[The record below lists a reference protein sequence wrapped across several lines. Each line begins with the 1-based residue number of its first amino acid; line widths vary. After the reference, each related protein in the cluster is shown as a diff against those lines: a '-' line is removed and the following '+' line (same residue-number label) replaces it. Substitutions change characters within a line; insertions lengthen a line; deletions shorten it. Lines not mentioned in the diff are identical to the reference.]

1 MKQDELE
8 GPSPGSVDPELVQL
22 AFREARNLI
31 RAMEGTAVL
40 RLRVRVAGLE
50 VEVTRGDAA
59 LSQPPAAPPVPA
71 TGEPGLQPVLA
82 PLVGVFY
89 RAPSPG
95 ARPFVEVGDPVV
107 TGQVVGIVEAM
118 KVLNQVT
125 SEHSGRVVEI
135 LVDDGTPVQYAQQ
148 LLLIDTTDAG
158 RPGAEL

>member
-1 MKQDELE
+1 
-8 GPSPGSVDPELVQL
+8 
-22 AFREARNLI
+22 
-31 RAMEGTAVL
+31 
-40 RLRVRVAGLE
+40 
-50 VEVTRGDAA
+50 
-59 LSQPPAAPPVPA
+59 
-71 TGEPGLQPVLA
+71 
-82 PLVGVFY
+82 VFY

-95 ARPFVEVGDPVV
+95 ARPFVEVGDPVA